1 MVKHQHQYSLVTPFL
16 KALEQLGV
24 EPEKLFARF
33 QEMRGSPT
41 SQGGDS
47 GVDFVLLLEAATEL
61 SGDLCLAL
69 RLGRTIDV
77 FSAGTF
83 GFALMT
89 CPTFRDTIRLMLGYQ
104 KVLAPGPNWE
114 PMYQADR
121 MGLRAIMKRGNAAQR
136 QLVTELS
143 IAMSVAHVEF
153 LVNGPL
159 DGLEIEL
166 NYPEPAH
173 AECYREC
180 FSMPVTFSSEYTQ
193 VWVSEHLLSQPVKSA
208 QPAGHVLYLQ
218 QCEEI
223 QRGMGEVENTT
234 AAVRRLL
241 LQSAGAFLRIAEVAE
256 ALHISERTLRRR
268 LKAEST
274 SFRAVLDDVKNV
286 LAMKYLTRTALD
298 VAEIAT
304 LLGYSEAENFHPAF
318 ARWNGMT
325 PAEFRRQKD

>member
-1 MVKHQHQYSLVTPFL
+1 MVNHQRQFQLITPFL

-24 EPEKLFARF
+24 DSEQLFSRY
-33 QEMRGSPT
+33 QKVQGSSASKGELT
-41 SQGGDS
+41 GM
-47 GVDFVLLLEAATEL
+47 DFVLLLEIATEL
-61 SGDLCLAL
+61 SGDPCLAL

-77 FSAGTF
+77 FSAGVF
-83 GFALMT
+83 GFALMSCLT
-89 CPTFRDTIRLMLGYQ
+89 LRDTIRLTLGYQ
-104 KVLAPGPNWE
+104 KVLSPGPNLE
-114 PMYQADR
+114 PMYQADGI
-121 MGLRAIMKRGNAAQR
+121 GLRANMKRGSATQR

-143 IAMSVAHVEF
+143 ISMNVAHAEF

-173 AECYREC
+173 ADCYREC
-180 FSMPVTFSSEYTQ
+180 FSMPVTFGSEYTQ
-193 VWVSEHLLSQPVKSA
+193 VWMSEHFPCLPVKTA

-223 QRGMGEVENTT
+223 LRGMDEVEDTT

-241 LQSAGAFLRIAEVAE
+241 LQSAGAFLSIAEVAE
-256 ALHISERTLRRR
+256 ELHISERTLRRR
-268 LKAEST
+268 LKAEFT

-286 LAMKYLTRTALD
+286 LAQKYLTRTALD

-325 PAEFRRQKD
+325 PTEFRRQKD